1 MAPHPDTRMAPAD
14 FVVVGASHKTCSTA
28 LRDRLFVA
36 DADEPAIL
44 SALRN
49 GGFDQV
55 ISVSTCDRVEFH
67 GYARDARGAIG
78 TARALLG
85 MRTGGEVLEPG
96 AIYALRGR
104 DAVRHVFAVASSL
117 ESAIV
122 GEAEVLGQL
131 KEIHAR
137 ARLGDRLGWE
147 LDSLFQKAFSA
158 AKDVRTDTAIA
169 EGPLSLANAALH
181 SIRNL
186 FGDLDDVAAL
196 LLGPG
201 EMGGLML
208 DHFRQHGLRHVVVA
222 GPSAERAASAA
233 RAHDAHATTYDA
245 LPAALERADL
255 VIGAAGTGQEIVSV
269 AMMRQAIRVRRRKPV
284 FILDVAVPADAARE
298 IATLEDVFLYDLDDL
313 EAIAR
318 SNRAARDLAAQEAW
332 RIVDLHADAFMEMS
346 AERDAG
352 PGVSDIRAYFEQ
364 MRRDVLAEHGSA
376 DASESTRLLINRLL
390 HRPSEVLRAAARE
403 PGDPGSLA
411 DAARRLFALD
421 ENHRS
426 GDDEPSA
433 ESGQGSQKYEP

>member
-36 DADEPAIL
+36 TADEPAIL
-44 SALRN
+44 SALQN

-55 ISVSTCDRVEFH
+55 ISVSTCDRVEFQ
-67 GYARDARGAIG
+67 GYARDVDAAVQ
-78 TARALLG
+78 TACALLG
-85 MRTGGEVLEPG
+85 MRTGGETLEP
-96 AIYALRGR
+96 ASVYALSGR
-104 DAVRHVFAVASSL
+104 DAVRHVFAVVSSL

-122 GEAEVLGQL
+122 GETEVLGQL
-131 KEIHAR
+131 KEIHER
-137 ARLGDRLGWE
+137 ARQGDALGSE
-147 LDSLFQKAFSA
+147 LDSLFQNAFSA
-158 AKDVRTDTAIA
+158 AKDVRTNTAIA

-181 SIRNL
+181 SIRSL

-222 GPSAERAASAA
+222 GPTVERAASAA

-255 VIGAAGTGQEIVSV
+255 VIGAGGTGQELVSV

-313 EAIAR
+313 EGIAR
-318 SNRAARDLAAQEAW
+318 SSQSARDVAAQEAW
-332 RIVDLHADAFMEMS
+332 LIVDQHADSFMEKS
-346 AERDAG
+346 AEREAG
-352 PGVSDIRAYFEQ
+352 SEVAGMRAYFEQ
-364 MRRDVLAEHGSA
+364 TRRDVLDAHGSV
-376 DASESTRLLINRLL
+376 DAGEATRLLINRLL

-403 PGDPGSLA
+403 PGDPGSVA

-421 ENHRS
+421 ENNPS
-426 GDDEPSA
+426 GDDETPPD
-433 ESGQGSQKYEP
+433 SGQGSWKNES